1 MKVNDLHDIIVY
13 YVRVNQDK
21 EVNMKCKNFTDFVR
35 RFEKVSDLIARLDGY
50 RDVLRLDGLYETLTQ
65 LIEDNPGFWEKYFW
79 KETGG

>member
-1 MKVNDLHDIIVY
+1 MKVNVLHDIIEY

-21 EVNMKCKNFTDFVR
+21 EVNMECKNFADFVR

-65 LIEDNPGFWEKYFW
+65 LIEDNPGFWEEYFW

>member
-1 MKVNDLHDIIVY
+1 MKVNVLYDIIVY

-21 EVNMKCKNFTDFVR
+21 EVNMKCNNFADFVR

-50 RDVLRLDGLYETLTQ
+50 RDVLRLDGLYEILTQ
-65 LIEDNPGFWEKYFW
+65 LIEDNPGYWEKYFW